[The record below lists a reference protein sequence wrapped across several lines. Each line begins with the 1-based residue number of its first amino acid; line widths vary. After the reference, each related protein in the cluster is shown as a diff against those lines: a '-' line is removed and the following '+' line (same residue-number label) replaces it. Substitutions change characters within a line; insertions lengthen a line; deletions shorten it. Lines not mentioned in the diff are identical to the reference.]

1 MYLKKTLTQPQK
13 TLSCLNTT
21 QRIFPFYVFT
31 KQFLFKCYF
40 LLIFRYKT
48 CFDNVIVL
56 VDEGGNNHESVSDI
70 SDTEDEQ
77 LAGIRKIDTST
88 IDKVDIDRKLSTDF

>member
-1 MYLKKTLTQPQK
+1 MLLRT
-13 TLSCLNTT
+13 
-21 QRIFPFYVFT
+21 
-31 KQFLFKCYF
+31 YF

-48 CFDNVIVL
+48 CFDNVIIL

-77 LAGIRKIDTST
+77 LAGIKKIDTST
-88 IDKVDIDRKLSTDF
+88 IDKVYIDRKLRTDFWSHERV